1 MTAALVPPNP
11 ELNHNIQVY
20 QKKLTSTIWE
30 EMPQYFVTSATS
42 SDGKE
47 DVLKYIDGINK
58 GLEDNL

>member
-1 MTAALVPPNP
+1 KLKLS
-11 ELNHNIQVY
+11 ELNKNIQVFH
-20 QKKLTSTIWE
+20 KKLTSTIWE

-47 DVLKYIDGINK
+47 ELLNFIDGINK